1 MPQSPRSSRPN
12 SPPTP
17 AAAAPF
23 SLPPTPRAHA
33 PTPPPSPSL
42 RSRSAAAP
50 NPIPTA
56 TIDDPHRTRGR
67 GRPKIEPMPRA
78 APKIRRQP
86 HANQDIDLDRA
97 GALHRR
103 GLGWPASHVD
113 VLLPPAPGN
122 ALGLR
127 SQPHRHSHM
136 YFSSPFSL
144 SWSSPL
150 CSLSPP
156 FGLDS
161 LDSLLLGGALSG
173 ICVEMARVLAARGAR
188 HPRRRSLL
196 EPHPRRDHAPGHNFA
211 ADFAD
216 RGLPLNIL
224 LLLTLVW
231 PRSST
236 KTTQPCVYA
245 GDGDF
250 RLLVMGGAVVGRAV
264 SSSNY
269 HARVSCL
276 LLIN

>member
-1 MPQSPRSSRPN
+1 MSS
-12 SPPTP
+12 
-17 AAAAPF
+17 
-23 SLPPTPRAHA
+23 SLPLPAT
-33 PTPPPSPSL
+33 
-42 RSRSAAAP
+42 RSVSAASL
-50 NPIPTA
+50 TA
-56 TIDDPHRTRGR
+56 IVTCTFPHR
-67 GRPKIEPMPRA
+67 
-78 APKIRRQP
+78 
-86 HANQDIDLDRA
+86 
-97 GALHRR
+97 
-103 GLGWPASHVD
+103 
-113 VLLPPAPGN
+113 
-122 ALGLR
+122 
-127 SQPHRHSHM
+127 
-136 YFSSPFSL
+136 SPFLGPLL
-144 SWSSPL
+144 SA
-150 CSLSPP
+150 LSPP

-250 RLLVMGGAVVGRAV
+250 REEEGCSQEDGRKKQADSIR
-264 SSSNY
+264 SS
-269 HARVSCL
+269 R
-276 LLIN
+276 